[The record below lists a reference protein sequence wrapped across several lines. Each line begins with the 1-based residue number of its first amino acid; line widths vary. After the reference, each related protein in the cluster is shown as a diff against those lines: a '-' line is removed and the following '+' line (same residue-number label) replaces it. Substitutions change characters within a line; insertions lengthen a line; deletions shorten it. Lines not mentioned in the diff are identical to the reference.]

1 MEYDILI
8 YNELEAAI
16 KKHLKINY
24 TDRNVECKFKYKLK
38 YAPASLAKLLI
49 EHLFIIQLWLY

>member
-38 YAPASLAKLLI
+38 YAPA
-49 EHLFIIQLWLY
+49 